1 MENIKAPQLMQLKSI
16 LQHWK
21 NMSAY
26 NRCETMEI
34 VDATAIG
41 SLLELSMKAMVDY
54 RQFIMEEP
62 LLDNM
67 DAALFYKFRMCQS
80 FRAIR
85 STFDSYT
92 PNEKTC
98 CVAEIVEKE
107 LNDIFAQIVI
117 TDAILMDIDNA
128 IEKAKKIAT
137 CDIMTTVFK
146 ARAAGLS
153 PAQILALVTALGD
166 PSMVEEMLKK
176 I

>member
-1 MENIKAPQLMQLKSI
+1 MKNLKAPQLMQLKNI

-26 NRCETMEI
+26 KRCEILEI

-41 SLLELSMKAMVDY
+41 SLLELSMKAMVKY
-54 RQFIMEEP
+54 RQFIMETP

-67 DAALFYKFRMCQS
+67 DSELLYTFRTCQS
-80 FRAIR
+80 FCAIR
-85 STFDSYT
+85 STFDSYA

-128 IEKAKKIAT
+128 IEKAKKMDT
-137 CDIMTTVFK
+137 CDIMVSVLK
-146 ARAAGLS
+146 ARAAGIS
-153 PAQILALVTALGD
+153 SVQILALVNTLGD
-166 PSMVEEMLKK
+166 PSTVEEMLKK